1 MYQGSTN
8 LKKVDPLDLLREFAI
23 RKKKDK
29 IILEDG
35 FIIFGDHKFP
45 SKTLT
50 RFHSN
55 KKEPQPLDV
64 LWFCLAQEKKSHAE
78 YVKQCQQFKYN
89 FLSLLDRTELLKF
102 LNGKIGSSKLIYALS
117 EDRSKVETGIKRPG
131 SIQEDDEPAP
141 KKKKFEEEL
150 EEEKITTID
159 PTTTEKLIEA
169 KNLFSK
175 SLDTIPPKGSKSSGA
190 KTESSMEDEMRLA
203 FFKADSIVT
212 NSILQRERMNR
223 THKNFLLSEKK
234 DFSRLMTKLEELDPK
249 RMERKNASSS
259 GTSSMRS
266 LSNPSLSTGLG
277 GLPPRGRPIIIV
289 PSVITSLITLL
300 NCKEFLEND
309 HWVSPVTLKE
319 QGAKKEKVVLVRKTL
334 REGEEPTTFKVIDS
348 TVQLTA
354 KDWDNVAI
362 VFAIG
367 NAWQFKGWKWNT
379 PVELFSRA
387 VGFYLTFTDER
398 IPETVKSWNV
408 KVISVD
414 QRKRH
419 LDKVA
424 TSVFWDILKLRLKQ
438 RRS

>member
-175 SLDTIPPKGSKSSGA
+175 SLDTIPPKGSKSSG
-190 KTESSMEDEMRLA
+190 
-203 FFKADSIVT
+203 FFYFIS
-212 NSILQRERMNR
+212 
-223 THKNFLLSEKK
+223 
-234 DFSRLMTKLEELDPK
+234 
-249 RMERKNASSS
+249 
-259 GTSSMRS
+259 S
-266 LSNPSLSTGLG
+266 LSL
-277 GLPPRGRPIIIV
+277 
-289 PSVITSLITLL
+289 TLCVFYSIEH
-300 NCKEFLEND
+300 NCKF
-309 HWVSPVTLKE
+309 
-319 QGAKKEKVVLVRKTL
+319 
-334 REGEEPTTFKVIDS
+334 
-348 TVQLTA
+348 
-354 KDWDNVAI
+354 
-362 VFAIG
+362 
-367 NAWQFKGWKWNT
+367 
-379 PVELFSRA
+379 
-387 VGFYLTFTDER
+387 
-398 IPETVKSWNV
+398 
-408 KVISVD
+408 
-414 QRKRH
+414 
-419 LDKVA
+419 
-424 TSVFWDILKLRLKQ
+424 
-438 RRS
+438 